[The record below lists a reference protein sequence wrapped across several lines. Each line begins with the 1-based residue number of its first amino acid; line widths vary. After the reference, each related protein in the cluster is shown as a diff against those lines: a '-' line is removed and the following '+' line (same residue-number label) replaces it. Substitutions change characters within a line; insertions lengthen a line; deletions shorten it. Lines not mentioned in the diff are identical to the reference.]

1 MSDVPIEPNDIV
13 ISSRI
18 RLARNIADF
27 PFVSTCSDDQRLEI
41 ESVVQNGMANDEIL
55 SELTLLDSFE
65 LNALE
70 RQFLMDL
77 QLVSSSSR
85 ETTERVAGASDVNE
99 AASSEPDVAAV
110 SRELPWEELASY
122 SINEEDHLRITVNR
136 SDLDLQAA
144 WRQISAIDDR
154 VESQLTYAFSQQL
167 GY

>member
-27 PFVSTCSDDQRLEI
+27 PFISTCSDDQRLEI

-70 RQFLMDL
+70 RDANQDGQVYAQYL
-77 QLVSSSSR
+77 QLYNAQPR
-85 ETTERVAGASDVNE
+85 PLER
-99 AASSEPDVAAV
+99 
-110 SRELPWEELASY
+110 
-122 SINEEDHLRITVNR
+122 I
-136 SDLDLQAA
+136 
-144 WRQISAIDDR
+144 
-154 VESQLTYAFSQQL
+154 QQL
-167 GY
+167 EREMRGLLEE